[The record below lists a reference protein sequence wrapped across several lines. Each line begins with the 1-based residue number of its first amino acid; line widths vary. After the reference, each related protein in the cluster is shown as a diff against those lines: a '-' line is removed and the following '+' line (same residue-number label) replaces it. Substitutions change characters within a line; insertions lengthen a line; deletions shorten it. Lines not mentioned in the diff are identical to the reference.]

1 MHEELSKARLNIM
14 RGFYL
19 FNALVIGY
27 GAWPE
32 IISPAKPW
40 DMIHSV
46 AFSLYAGYSV
56 LLLLGVL
63 LPTTMLPL
71 LLLQIVYKL
80 IWLTV
85 VALPKW
91 SAGQLNLVSDNITF
105 FVIIVVMDLIV
116 IPWPYVFKNYVKAGF
131 QQKGSNVRNLVA
143 R

>member
-1 MHEELSKARLNIM
+1 MHEDLSKPRLYGM
-14 RGFYL
+14 RAFYL

-32 IISPAKPW
+32 IISPGKPW

-46 AFSLYAGYSV
+46 AFSLYAGYSL

-63 LPTTMLPL
+63 LPTTMVPL

-80 IWLTV
+80 IWLV
-85 VALPKW
+85 GVAVPKW
-91 SAGQLNLVSDNITF
+91 SAGQLDLVASNITF
-105 FVIIVVMDLIV
+105 FAIIVVLDLIV
-116 IPWPYVFKNYVKAGF
+116 IPWSYVLQNYVKAAF
-131 QQKGSNVRNLVA
+131 R